1 MFEDIDS
8 SFLALRTIGWIVLLI
23 IFMTITFINSDKIS
37 NKKPLYIFTLLSWSS
52 LVFLPYLINT
62 DYGLGKIEDDEV
74 YDEEEMIGI
83 SFQRTIPNTIITLIY
98 FGFFV
103 NAIVKK
109 LGKTASNIQGSRT
122 GSTAGENY
130 KLLAKSLGNQF
141 STVVYMA
148 IFLVLINV
156 FSTGYIYFNCED
168 KNSSFMIRSIVM
180 SQYNIVI
187 ITVLGV
193 ITYIAS
199 KQMN

>member
-1 MFEDIDS
+1 M
-8 SFLALRTIGWIVLLI
+8 
-23 IFMTITFINSDKIS
+23 
-37 NKKPLYIFTLLSWSS
+37 
-52 LVFLPYLINT
+52 
-62 DYGLGKIEDDEV
+62 
-74 YDEEEMIGI
+74 
-83 SFQRTIPNTIITLIY
+83 
-98 FGFFV
+98 
-103 NAIVKK
+103 
-109 LGKTASNIQGSRT
+109 GKTASNIQGSRT

-168 KNSSFMIRSIVM
+168 KNSSFLIRSIVM